1 MAEEQNKESVLG
13 GLRSRLPKF
22 PTKGAAEAETPDAP
36 GAGSAAPASSTPT
49 ASTPAASPSV
59 SAPVS
64 APPATGAGNQKAPK
78 NQQKPVTSTPPA
90 PSTQAQPSATPAP
103 ALAANGQS
111 TSALTEDESELSVE
125 EAHLQHLQYLVEEFG
140 QVQEDL
146 HRMYRLVEEISE
158 RESAQEKVFNTLH
171 AELRDYKN
179 DFIYEHLKPV
189 VRPLLF
195 LYDSLEQFDA
205 EIALYERPT
214 NGERRQSG
222 LSPQL
227 VRENISFFRD
237 QLVEALRICEVTPM
251 ETPKGT
257 FNPKLHKVIDVVPV
271 EPAQDG
277 MIQRVVRSGWYL
289 NGALLRS
296 AEVIVGKKM
305 EHVGRCRS
313 TN

>member
-22 PTKGAAEAETPDAP
+22 PAKSGANEGDKSPIRSTSPSKSGEAVEA
-36 GAGSAAPASSTPT
+36 
-49 ASTPAASPSV
+49 ASTT
-59 SAPVS
+59 PVS
-64 APPATGAGNQKAPK
+64 AASANPASGTVLPLGADA
-78 NQQKPVTSTPPA
+78 V
-90 PSTQAQPSATPAP
+90 
-103 ALAANGQS
+103 LY
-111 TSALTEDESELSVE
+111 EDNEISVE
-125 EAHLQHLQYLVEEFG
+125 EAHLQHLQYIVEEFG
-140 QVQEDL
+140 QVQGEL
-146 HRMYRLVEEISE
+146 QRMYRLVEEISE

-205 EIALYERPT
+205 EIALYERP
-214 NGERRQSG
+214 NSGERRQSG

-237 QLVEALRICEVTPM
+237 QLIEALRICEVTRM
-251 ETPKGT
+251 ETPKGA
-257 FNPKLHKVIDVVPV
+257 FNPRLHKVIDVVPA
-271 EPAQDG
+271 EADQDG
-277 MIQRVVRSGWYL
+277 MIQRIVRSGWYL

-305 EHVGRCRS
+305 S
-313 TN
+313 

>member
-1 MAEEQNKESVLG
+1 MAEEQSKESVLG

-22 PTKGAAEAETPDAP
+22 SSK
-36 GAGSAAPASSTPT
+36 GSAAESAEAVVAENEPDV
-49 ASTPAASPSV
+49 AA
-59 SAPVS
+59 
-64 APPATGAGNQKAPK
+64 
-78 NQQKPVTSTPPA
+78 
-90 PSTQAQPSATPAP
+90 SATPAVP
-103 ALAANGQS
+103 DAVSPTDSESTQVTPDALQSASQEVETEVPPVMANKNDVAGNGQ
-111 TSALTEDESELSVE
+111 AKESGAVNEPSVE
-125 EAHLQHLQYLVEEFG
+125 EVHLQHLQYLVDEFAD
-140 QVQEDL
+140 VQNEMQ
-146 HRMYRLVEEISE
+146 RMYRLVEEIAE

-205 EIALYERPT
+205 EIALYERPS

-227 VRENISFFRD
+227 VRENIAFFRD

-251 ETPKGT
+251 EAPKGA
-257 FNPKLHKVIDVVPV
+257 FNARLHKVIDVVPV
-271 EPAQDG
+271 EASQDG
-277 MIQRVVRSGWYL
+277 IVQRVVRSGWYL

-305 EHVGRCRS
+305 A
-313 TN
+313 

>member
-1 MAEEQNKESVLG
+1 MAEEQNKDSVLG

-22 PTKGAAEAETPDAP
+22 ASKGAAEEETSDAP
-36 GAGSAAPASSTPT
+36 VAR
-49 ASTPAASPSV
+49 PAASPANASGR
-59 SAPVS
+59 STSPAKSEAPS
-64 APPATGAGNQKAPK
+64 NTTPDSTKLEQ
-78 NQQKPVTSTPPA
+78 TSTPQENSAAA
-90 PSTQAQPSATPAP
+90 PQQ
-103 ALAANGQS
+103 NGQAA
-111 TSALTEDESELSVE
+111 TATTEGAADLTLE

-140 QVQEDL
+140 QVQSEMQ
-146 HRMYRLVEEISE
+146 RMYNLVEEIAE
-158 RESAQEKVFNTLH
+158 RESAHEKVFNTLH

-205 EIALYERPT
+205 EIALYERPS

-222 LSPQL
+222 LSPHL

-251 ETPKGT
+251 ETPKGA

-271 EPAQDG
+271 DPGQDG

-305 EHVGRCRS
+305 
-313 TN
+313 

>member
-1 MAEEQNKESVLG
+1 MAEEQNKESVLE
-13 GLRSRLPKF
+13 GLRARLPKF
-22 PTKGAAEAETPDAP
+22 PAKGGASAGEA
-36 GAGSAAPASSTPT
+36 ASS
-49 ASTPAASPSV
+49 
-59 SAPVS
+59 S
-64 APPATGAGNQKAPK
+64 APPAADSPAA
-78 NQQKPVTSTPPA
+78 STPP
-90 PSTQAQPSATPAP
+90 PSATKDEGKP
-103 ALAANGQS
+103 LGDDVV
-111 TSALTEDESELSVE
+111 LYEDDGLSVE

-140 QVQEDL
+140 QVQTEMQ
-146 HRMYRLVEEISE
+146 RMYQLIEDIAE

-179 DFIYEHLKPV
+179 DFIYEHMKPV

-205 EIALYERPT
+205 EIALYERPS
-214 NGERRQSG
+214 NGERRQVG

-251 ETPKGT
+251 ETPKGA
-257 FNPKLHKVIDVVPV
+257 FNPRLHKVIDVVPV
-271 EPAQDG
+271 EAGQDG
-277 MIQRVVRSGWYL
+277 MIQRIVRSGWYL

-305 EHVGRCRS
+305 S
-313 TN
+313 